1 MNPYASLTD
10 SELLTLVSK
19 RDKTALVDLYR
30 RYSKLLYTL
39 IKKIVGDADVAANL
53 LEEVFLIIWKKSDSY
68 VNQPEN
74 PYTWIVTLTRNRAV
88 DSARRSRNSLS
99 ASQYYDAS
107 YEDKFI
113 IPQLAAGIDPIDIDL
128 AFKIKPT
135 FEEALNK
142 LTDAQKYVL
151 HLAYYD
157 GYTLDEIA
165 NKLNIPVETVR
176 VKIKTAVYN
185 LRENLLSE

>member
-1 MNPYASLTD
+1 MDAYSSLTD
-10 SELLTLVSK
+10 SELLLLVEK
-19 RDKTALVDLYR
+19 RDKSALVDLYK

-39 IKKIVGDADVAANL
+39 INKIVGETEITESL
-53 LEEVFLIIWKKSDSY
+53 LEEVFLIIWKKANKY
-68 VNQPEN
+68 TEQPDD
-74 PYTWIVTLTRNRAV
+74 PYTWIVTLARNRAV

-99 ASQYYDAS
+99 ASQYYDDS

-113 IPQLAAGIDPIDIDL
+113 LPHLSEGIDSITLDL
-128 AFKIKPT
+128 AMKIKPT

-157 GYTLDEIA
+157 GYTLNEIA
-165 NKLNIPVETVR
+165 AKLNIPVETVR

>member
-1 MNPYASLTD
+1 LNPYASLTD
-10 SELLTLVSK
+10 SELLTLVGK
-19 RDKTALVDLYR
+19 RDKIALVDLYR

-39 IKKIVGDADVAANL
+39 IKKIVGDVDVAASL
-53 LEEVFLIIWKKSDSY
+53 LEEVFLIIWKKTDSY
-68 VNQPEN
+68 LNQPEN
-74 PYTWIVTLTRNRAV
+74 PYSWIVTLTRNRAV

-99 ASQYYDAS
+99 ASQYYDAI
-107 YEDKFI
+107 YEEKFI
-113 IPQLAAGIDPIDIDL
+113 VPQLAVGIDPIDIDL

-157 GYTLDEIA
+157 GYTLEEIA

>member
-1 MNPYASLTD
+1 LNPYASLTD
-10 SELLTLVSK
+10 SELLTLVGK

-39 IKKIVGDADVAANL
+39 IKKIVGDADVAASL
-53 LEEVFLIIWKKSDSY
+53 LEEVFLIIWKKTDSY
-68 VNQPEN
+68 LNQPEN
-74 PYTWIVTLTRNRAV
+74 PYTWLVTLTRNRAV

-99 ASQYYDAS
+99 ASQYYDAN
-107 YEDKFI
+107 YEEKFI
-113 IPQLAAGIDPIDIDL
+113 VPQLAVGIDPIDIDL

>member
-10 SELLTLVSK
+10 SELLTLVGK

-39 IKKIVGDADVAANL
+39 IKKIVGDADVAASL
-53 LEEVFLIIWKKSDSY
+53 LEEVFLIIWKKTDSY
-68 VNQPEN
+68 LNQPEN
-74 PYTWIVTLTRNRAV
+74 PYTWLVTLTRNRAV

-99 ASQYYDAS
+99 ASQYYDAN
-107 YEDKFI
+107 YEEKFI
-113 IPQLAAGIDPIDIDL
+113 VPQLAVGIDPIDIDL

>member
-10 SELLTLVSK
+10 SELLTLVGK
-19 RDKTALVDLYR
+19 RDKIALVDLYR

-39 IKKIVGDADVAANL
+39 IKKIVGDADVAASL
-53 LEEVFLIIWKKSDSY
+53 LEEVFLIIWKKTDSY
-68 VNQPEN
+68 LNQPEN

-99 ASQYYDAS
+99 ASQYYDAI
-107 YEDKFI
+107 YEEKFI
-113 IPQLAAGIDPIDIDL
+113 VPQLAVGIDPIDIDL

>member
-1 MNPYASLTD
+1 LNPYASLTD
-10 SELLTLVSK
+10 SELLTLVGK
-19 RDKTALVDLYR
+19 RDKIALVDLYR

-39 IKKIVGDADVAANL
+39 IKKIVGDADVAASL
-53 LEEVFLIIWKKSDSY
+53 LEEVFLIIWKKTDSY
-68 VNQPEN
+68 LNQPEN

-99 ASQYYDAS
+99 ASQYYDAI
-107 YEDKFI
+107 YEEKFI
-113 IPQLAAGIDPIDIDL
+113 VPQLAVGIDPIDIDL